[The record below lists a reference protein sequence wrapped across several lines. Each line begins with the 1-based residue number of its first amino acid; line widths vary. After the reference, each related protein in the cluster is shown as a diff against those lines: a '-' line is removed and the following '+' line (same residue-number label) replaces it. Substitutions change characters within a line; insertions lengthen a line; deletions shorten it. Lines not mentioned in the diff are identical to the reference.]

1 MIKQHLTIIKKALYR
16 IEQEEIVTWEALP
29 DTFINYS
36 DTYKNAVSY
45 LIKKERQSSAA
56 YTGWS
61 VRKKAIALTLA
72 IIASIIAI
80 TSCVFNKQI
89 KKFFVDIYDTY
100 TALWVDGTP
109 SNEHFIKYLPT
120 NLPDGYVVATNTTTD
135 INAVTSWYNGTH
147 YIHLQQTKAS
157 SGLSSIDTE
166 NTTLEEIEID
176 GTVIYRTHKNG
187 TYCIVWILNDY
198 EFYLVCQDNI
208 FWNEIEIIVT
218 SMSPSAQ

>member
-16 IEQEEIVTWEALP
+16 IEEEEIVTWEALP
-29 DTFINYS
+29 DTLIHYS
-36 DTYKNAVSY
+36 DAYKNAVSF
-45 LIKKERQSSAA
+45 LIKKERQNSTV
-56 YTGWS
+56 YTGWT

-72 IIASIIAI
+72 IIVSIIAI

-100 TALWVDGTP
+100 TAIGVDGTP
-109 SNEHFIKYLPT
+109 GNEHFIKYLPT

-147 YIHLQQTKAS
+147 YIHLQQIKAS
-157 SGLSSIDTE
+157 SGISSIDTE

-176 GTVIYRTHKNG
+176 GTAIYRTHKNE
-187 TYCIVWILNDY
+187 TYCIAWILNDY

-208 FWNEIEIIVT
+208 SWDEIEIIIT
-218 SMSPSAQ
+218 SMSLSDQ